1 MRLRRVAGH
10 FSTMHP
16 LAALPGKNSRFA
28 LRQFSRRALRCGGM
42 VPEKISGSPLPKT
55 HFHNRGEKK
64 ERKRNM
70 AIEERTISMLVN
82 NQPGVLSR
90 IAGVFSSRGYN
101 IRSLCVAETTNPE
114 VSRITLTSRAESD
127 FTEKIK
133 KQLDKLVDV
142 ISVTDFT
149 GAPSVQRELMLISL
163 RLTVENRQE
172 ILRAIDLF
180 GCRVVAMSEDYLIME
195 ITANKDKTAA
205 ILRYFEPFGVE
216 EMNRTGAIAV
226 FRQKREG

>member
-1 MRLRRVAGH
+1 
-10 FSTMHP
+10 
-16 LAALPGKNSRFA
+16 
-28 LRQFSRRALRCGGM
+28 
-42 VPEKISGSPLPKT
+42 
-55 HFHNRGEKK
+55 
-64 ERKRNM
+64 M
-70 AIEERTISMLVN
+70 AIEERTISLLVN

-114 VSRITLTSRAESD
+114 ISRITLTSRAESD

-142 ISVTDFT
+142 VSITDFT
-149 GAPSVQRELMLISL
+149 GVPSVQRELMLIRLSL
-163 RLTVENRQE
+163 NGENRRE
-172 ILRAIDLF
+172 ILRAIDVF
-180 GCRVVAMSEDYLIME
+180 GCRVVAMSVDSLILE

-205 ILRYFEPFGVE
+205 ILRYFETFGVE

-226 FRQKREG
+226 FRRQEDQ

>member
-1 MRLRRVAGH
+1 
-10 FSTMHP
+10 
-16 LAALPGKNSRFA
+16 
-28 LRQFSRRALRCGGM
+28 
-42 VPEKISGSPLPKT
+42 
-55 HFHNRGEKK
+55 
-64 ERKRNM
+64 M

-101 IRSLCVAETTNPE
+101 IQSLCVAETINPE

-163 RLTVENRQE
+163 RLKEENRQE
-172 ILRAIDLF
+172 ILRAMDIF
-180 GCRVVAMSEDYLIME
+180 G
-195 ITANKDKTAA
+195 
-205 ILRYFEPFGVE
+205 
-216 EMNRTGAIAV
+216 
-226 FRQKREG
+226 

>member
-1 MRLRRVAGH
+1 
-10 FSTMHP
+10 
-16 LAALPGKNSRFA
+16 
-28 LRQFSRRALRCGGM
+28 
-42 VPEKISGSPLPKT
+42 
-55 HFHNRGEKK
+55 
-64 ERKRNM
+64 M
-70 AIEERTISMLVN
+70 AIKEHTISLLVN

-114 VSRITLTSRAESD
+114 ISRITLTSRAESD

-149 GAPSVQRELMLISL
+149 GTPSVQREMMLISVRL
-163 RLTVENRQE
+163 RDEHRAE

-180 GCRVVAMSEDYLIME
+180 GCRVITMDEDYLIME
-195 ITANKDKTAA
+195 VTADKDKTAA
-205 ILRYFEPFGVE
+205 TLRYFEPFGVE
-216 EMNRTGAIAV
+216 EMNRTGSIAV
-226 FRQKREG
+226 FRQKQEA

>member
-1 MRLRRVAGH
+1 
-10 FSTMHP
+10 
-16 LAALPGKNSRFA
+16 
-28 LRQFSRRALRCGGM
+28 
-42 VPEKISGSPLPKT
+42 
-55 HFHNRGEKK
+55 
-64 ERKRNM
+64 M
-70 AIEERTISMLVN
+70 AIEEHTISLLVN

-149 GAPSVQRELMLISL
+149 GIPAVQRELMLIG
-163 RLTVENRQE
+163 LTITAENRKE
-172 ILRAIDLF
+172 VLRAIDLF
-180 GCRVVAMSEDYLIME
+180 GCRVVAMAEDYLTLE

-205 ILRYFEPFGVE
+205 VLRYFEPFGVQ
-216 EMNRTGAIAV
+216 EMNRTGAVAV
-226 FRQKREG
+226 FRQKPDGAPNPTVDA

>member
-1 MRLRRVAGH
+1 
-10 FSTMHP
+10 
-16 LAALPGKNSRFA
+16 
-28 LRQFSRRALRCGGM
+28 
-42 VPEKISGSPLPKT
+42 
-55 HFHNRGEKK
+55 
-64 ERKRNM
+64 M

-133 KQLDKLVDV
+133 KQLDKLVDI

-149 GAPSVQRELMLISL
+149 GAPAVQRELMLISL
-163 RLTVENRQE
+163 RLTVENRRE

-205 ILRYFEPFGVE
+205 ILKYFEPFGVE

>member
-1 MRLRRVAGH
+1 
-10 FSTMHP
+10 
-16 LAALPGKNSRFA
+16 
-28 LRQFSRRALRCGGM
+28 
-42 VPEKISGSPLPKT
+42 
-55 HFHNRGEKK
+55 
-64 ERKRNM
+64 M

-114 VSRITLTSRAESD
+114 ISRITLTSRAESD

-142 ISVTDFT
+142 ISITDFT
-149 GAPSVQRELMLISL
+149 GAPSVQRELMLIRLSL
-163 RLTVENRQE
+163 NGENRRE
-172 ILRAIDLF
+172 ILRAIDVF
-180 GCRVVAMSEDYLIME
+180 GCRVVAMSGDSLILE

-205 ILRYFEPFGVE
+205 ILRYFETFGVE

-226 FRQKREG
+226 FRRQEDQ

>member
-1 MRLRRVAGH
+1 
-10 FSTMHP
+10 
-16 LAALPGKNSRFA
+16 
-28 LRQFSRRALRCGGM
+28 
-42 VPEKISGSPLPKT
+42 
-55 HFHNRGEKK
+55 
-64 ERKRNM
+64 M
-70 AIEERTISMLVN
+70 AIEDHTISMLVN

-101 IRSLCVAETTNPE
+101 IRSLCVAETANPE

-127 FTEKIK
+127 FTDKIK
-133 KQLDKLVDV
+133 KQLDRLIDV

-163 RLTVENRQE
+163 CLKEENRQE
-172 ILRAIDLF
+172 ILRAIDIF

-195 ITANKDKTAA
+195 VTANKDKTAA
-205 ILRYFEPFGVE
+205 ILRYFQPFGVE

-226 FRQKREG
+226 FRRKEDG